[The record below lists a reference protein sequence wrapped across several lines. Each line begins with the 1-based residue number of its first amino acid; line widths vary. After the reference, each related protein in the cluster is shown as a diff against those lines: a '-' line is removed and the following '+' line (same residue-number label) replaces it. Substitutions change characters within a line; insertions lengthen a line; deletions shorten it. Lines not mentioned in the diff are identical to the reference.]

1 MTYRFFWG
9 YPETRCP
16 YSMIGK
22 GEAAFLDAAAETL
35 FPPGAGMPISG
46 GQADLP
52 GYAEAYLSE
61 LPRTQRRLIRALFFL
76 FEQSPLLWPA
86 RGVGAFRRF
95 SFLSPEQRLYVLQ
108 GWEQSRWPLRR
119 LAFVA
124 LKAVLILGYVGHKES
139 LTSLDLLPWS
149 MESPIREAD
158 LLYPAIGASRD
169 SIAYT
174 RADLTPLGLDRPLR
188 SPSEG
193 GGA

>member
-1 MTYRFFWG
+1 MTIWILLFIAAVFMTYRFFWG

-95 SFLSPEQRLYVLQ
+95 SFLSPEQQERNLHQ
-108 GWEQSRWPLRR
+108 KRNPKTRR
-119 LAFVA
+119 
-124 LKAVLILGYVGHKES
+124 ES
-139 LTSLDLLPWS
+139 STF
-149 MESPIREAD
+149 
-158 LLYPAIGASRD
+158 
-169 SIAYT
+169 
-174 RADLTPLGLDRPLR
+174 RPLLALR
-188 SPSEG
+188 CRPNM
-193 GGA
+193 A